1 MKNQYFRIAD
11 DSVNN
16 GVLSLVTN
24 VDKKKVVPEIRNV
37 GQINLYRYYRCYS
50 SI

>member
-24 VDKKKVVPEIRNV
+24 VDKKKSSSRNTKCGSNKFV
-37 GQINLYRYYRCYS
+37 
-50 SI
+50 